1 MKTYSSIA
9 LASLA
14 FAALAQPAAAQSNTT
29 AEPACILKNA
39 DGTETVGRCPEGLQ
53 QMGASTEG
61 DTAPA
66 SDTTAS
72 EWAVTAPKANTT
84 ANTTQDQA
92 TAPDTTAS
100 TTQDQATA
108 PDTTASTTPAP
119 SLSND
124 VIVPTEMLQNA
135 RVMTAS
141 DFIGKRVYTRQ
152 GEDIGE
158 VNDLIVTDNGS
169 VQAVILGVGGFL
181 GLGEKDVAVSMRSI
195 EVQSDGNSAKLVVD
209 ASKDQLTNAPGYDR
223 QKRTYYN

>member
-84 ANTTQDQA
+84 AN
-92 TAPDTTAS
+92 